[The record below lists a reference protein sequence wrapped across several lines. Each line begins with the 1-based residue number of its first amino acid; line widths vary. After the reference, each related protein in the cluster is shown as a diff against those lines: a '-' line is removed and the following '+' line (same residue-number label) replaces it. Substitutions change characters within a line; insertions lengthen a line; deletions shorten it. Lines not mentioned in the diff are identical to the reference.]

1 MKKNTTKTVATLA
14 LAGALLATPFA
25 AQAASYK
32 DVSANH
38 WAYSQISKLSDLR
51 IISGYDD
58 GTFKPTRSVSYLEVL
73 TLLKGIQNPTPA
85 EMTQAISNMGHISD
99 AYNVPKWAKP
109 AVCLALQNNV
119 ISETNLKEAYKR
131 NYINNVKNDNQFP
144 SRELVLVYYAKAL
157 GIQPIKDTSKIKVSD
172 IASIGN
178 TPKSLTG
185 DVDIKGLYAAMI
197 EAGIFHSF
205 GSDGKFNP
213 ASPLKREQ
221 MATITNFSYDYVAQH
236 KATQSFEGTVEVNVV
251 VNNVPTFSIKDK
263 NGKSTSFILA
273 KDTTVTLNG
282 KSANKDAIT
291 PGSTVKVQAFPQSGG
306 VAPYQATSVTVIGN
320 DTKATGIV
328 DSLKNDEVKISYTT
342 KKDSIVDDNFK
353 AEKTDSFKFDKNTVI
368 TSLGRKV
375 DKNGVNLRDLVT
387 FEANNGVLKEVA
399 VFPYN
404 GTVNGEFVNF
414 EYYRFGKS
422 RLILKLEDKKEYE
435 FYVKDAKVA
444 EELYNLTKSI
454 NKGYPLTLSTRYH
467 EVVGAKALQS
477 EISGFFEG
485 MSLINYDNGTID
497 ITTPDGKRSFALGSK
512 IRFQDFNVATT
523 SSLTPDQLYSALS
536 DYLKKAEIE
545 LHLTGGKVDKVTV
558 KSKLIEKDKKVP
570 VTGIKELPKHAESS
584 NYTSSSWAINSIDGF
599 TAYRFDI
606 DNASSKTKTTFL
618 KGQLSDDYKSYI
630 TPTSGSLELKFD
642 LYQYSNGE
650 EDFANVRVI
659 SRYSSKEI
667 PLYPCGNIS
676 ITK

>member
-14 LAGALLATPFA
+14 LAGALLATPLA

-58 GTFKPTRSVSYLEVL
+58 GTFKPTRSVSFLEVL

-251 VNNVPTFSIKDK
+251 LNNVPTFTIKDK

-273 KDTTVTLNG
+273 KDTAVTLNG

-353 AEKTDSFKFDKNTVI
+353 AEKTDSFKLDKDTVI

-375 DKNGVNLRDLVT
+375 DKNGINLRDLVT
-387 FEANNGVLKEVA
+387 FEAKNGVLKEVA
-399 VFPYN
+399 VFPSN
-404 GTVNGEFVNF
+404 GTVSGEFVDF
-414 EYYRFGKS
+414 EYSSSGNF
-422 RLILKLEDKKEYE
+422 RLILKLEDKKNYE
-435 FYVKDAKVA
+435 FYAKDAKVRD
-444 EELYNLTKSI
+444 ELYNLTRNMK
-454 NKGYPLTLSTRYH
+454 KGYPLTLNTRYH
-467 EVVGAKALQS
+467 EIVGAKEMETTVVGYYQGYFAGTNRCD
-477 EISGFFEG
+477 IS
-485 MSLINYDNGTID
+485 IKNDNGTKSYPVAEKVD
-497 ITTPDGKRSFALGSK
+497 FALGDTK
-512 IRFQDFNVATT
+512 GTVKNQDDLSTELNKFNNATQVL
-523 SSLTPDQLYSALS
+523 SRLT
-536 DYLKKAEIE
+536 LK
-545 LHLTGGKVDKVTV
+545 GGKVTGVQIIGVLEKADVNASLKNVV
-558 KSKLIEKDKKVP
+558 RIEDT
-570 VTGIKELPKHAESS
+570 TGAFGKNTLP
-584 NYTSSSWAINSIDGF
+584 GF
-599 TAYRFDI
+599 TAYNFTFELNGESKTQRLLVENKNVPALEKYGTSVKFKYDLFNSYDKEKTKACGNFRFD
-606 DNASSKTKTTFL
+606 
-618 KGQLSDDYKSYI
+618 
-630 TPTSGSLELKFD
+630 TP
-642 LYQYSNGE
+642 E
-650 EDFANVRVI
+650 EKN
-659 SRYSSKEI
+659 I
-667 PLYPCGNIS
+667 PLFFL
-676 ITK
+676 